1 MNSAS
6 VSVIMQNPVMRVP
19 KVKGTQSHTA
29 SRGGNPSSQ
38 ADGRREEGA
47 EHGAGAGF
55 GTTSYSSS
63 ELAFLQEGRNG
74 IIKAMLAVE
83 LTMIVML

>member
-1 MNSAS
+1 
-6 VSVIMQNPVMRVP
+6 MQNAVMRVP
-19 KVKGTQSHTA
+19 KVKGTHSHTA

-63 ELAFLQEGRNG
+63 E
-74 IIKAMLAVE
+74 
-83 LTMIVML
+83 